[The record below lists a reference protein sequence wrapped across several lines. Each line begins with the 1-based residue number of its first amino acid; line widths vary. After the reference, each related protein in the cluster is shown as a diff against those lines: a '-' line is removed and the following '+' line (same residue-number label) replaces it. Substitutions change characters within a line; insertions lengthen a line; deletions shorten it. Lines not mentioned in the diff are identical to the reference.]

1 MQDFLCE
8 KTDDNA
14 KTRNITVL
22 ETLSHKREVD
32 AQLWAA
38 FTLHELML
46 RTKMNDVSLIWT
58 IKYVQWFGATV
69 ISKGEAM
76 CHLSIR
82 SSLLN
87 SSHMFHQDRHL
98 DDSVSPLGIC
108 FRFRNCIRQQLLATA
123 EWLSIQTEQILG
135 RVWKQVFPSQ
145 WLGKAEFWATWSQKE
160 SQATVFYG
168 GAQLFQNYSEE
179 TDVNKQTK
187 CSNERTLKKINPSN
201 I

>member
-1 MQDFLCE
+1 M
-8 KTDDNA
+8 
-14 KTRNITVL
+14 
-22 ETLSHKREVD
+22 D

-38 FTLHELML
+38 LTLHELML

-69 ISKGEAM
+69 VSKGEAM
-76 CHLSIR
+76 CHLSTR

-123 EWLSIQTEQILG
+123 EWLSIQMQQILG

-145 WLGKAEFWATWSQKE
+145 WLGKAEFWATWSQTERVKQQYFMVVL
-160 SQATVFYG
+160 SFSKILLRRQMRT
-168 GAQLFQNYSEE
+168 
-179 TDVNKQTK
+179 NKQNVAMK
-187 CSNERTLKKINPSN
+187 RHWKK
-201 I
+201 